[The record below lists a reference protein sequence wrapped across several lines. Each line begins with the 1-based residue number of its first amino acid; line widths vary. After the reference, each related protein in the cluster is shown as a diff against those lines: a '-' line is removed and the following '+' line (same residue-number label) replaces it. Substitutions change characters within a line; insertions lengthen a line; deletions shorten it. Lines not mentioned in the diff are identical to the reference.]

1 MFEEFQIEEDVK
13 EITAYVK
20 LKRLP
25 NQTCIHCKSKNI
37 RIKEYKIKK
46 NKP

>member
-1 MFEEFQIEEDVK
+1 MFEEFEIEEDIK

-25 NQTCIHCKSKNI
+25 NQTCNHCKL
-37 RIKEYKIKK
+37 
-46 NKP
+46 

>member
-1 MFEEFQIEEDVK
+1 MFEEFEIEEDDK

-37 RIKEYKIKK
+37 IIVNGNMKM
-46 NKP
+46 